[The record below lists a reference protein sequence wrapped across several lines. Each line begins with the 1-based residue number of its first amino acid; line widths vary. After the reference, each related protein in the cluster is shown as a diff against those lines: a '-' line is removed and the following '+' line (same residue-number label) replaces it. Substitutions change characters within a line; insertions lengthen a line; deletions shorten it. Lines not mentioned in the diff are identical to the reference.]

1 MEDIMKMLKSLEEPS
16 LLKNGVTKIIENEKN
31 GFIGMLLGT
40 LGANLLGNML
50 VGKAKILG
58 WGIMREDKEEIR
70 PRQNF

>member
-1 MEDIMKMLKSLEEPS
+1 MTTLIILNDDMEDIMKMLKSLEEPS
-16 LLKNGVTKIIENEKN
+16 LLKNGVTKIIENEKKN

-58 WGIMREDKEEIR
+58 
-70 PRQNF
+70 

>member
-1 MEDIMKMLKSLEEPS
+1 MTTLIILNDDMEDIMKMLKSLEEPS

-58 WGIMREDKEEIR
+58 
-70 PRQNF
+70 